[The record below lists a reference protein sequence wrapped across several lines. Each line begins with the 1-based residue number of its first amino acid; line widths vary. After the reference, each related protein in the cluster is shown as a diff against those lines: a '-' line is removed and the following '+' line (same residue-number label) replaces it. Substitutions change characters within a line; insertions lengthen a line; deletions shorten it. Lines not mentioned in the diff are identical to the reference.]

1 MDLHSK
7 YVTHLDIN
15 HSVVEYSHAVFQ
27 NYDSKGGNYL
37 DLILMSSNMSF
48 VKCSFK

>member
-7 YVTHLDIN
+7 YVTHFDIN
-15 HSVVEYSHAVFQ
+15 NSVVKYSHALFQ
-27 NYDSKGGNYL
+27 NYDSKGENYL
-37 DLILMSSNMSF
+37 DLILMSSNVSF